1 MAFFDKL
8 SDLAK
13 TASEKTSNAIESGKL
28 HAKISAEE
36 RNITTITAKIGAY
49 YLSKLDEGEELD
61 EKVMNMYQ
69 GILDSRAVIEAT
81 KADLEVLNGPK
92 ASEDEAEEPSEDS
105 GAEQNPETEA

>member
-13 TASEKTSNAIESGKL
+13 TASEKTTNAIESTKL
-28 HAKISAEE
+28 HGKISAEE
-36 RNITTITAKIGAY
+36 HNIAAITAKIGNY
-49 YLSKLDEGEELD
+49 YLTKLDEGEELD

-81 KADLEVLNGPK
+81 KADLETLNNPK
-92 ASEDEAEEPSEDS
+92 ETGEEPGCAVSSEENS
-105 GAEQNPETEA
+105 GSQKQA

>member
-13 TASEKTSNAIESGKL
+13 TASEKTSNAIESTKL
-28 HAKISAEE
+28 HAKISTEE

-49 YLSKLDEGEELD
+49 YLAKLDEGEELD
-61 EKVMNMYQ
+61 EKVMNMYK

-81 KADLEVLNGPK
+81 RADIESLNVPK
-92 ASEDEAEEPSEDS
+92 
-105 GAEQNPETEA
+105 ETEAENGEPCGSDRSTETEA